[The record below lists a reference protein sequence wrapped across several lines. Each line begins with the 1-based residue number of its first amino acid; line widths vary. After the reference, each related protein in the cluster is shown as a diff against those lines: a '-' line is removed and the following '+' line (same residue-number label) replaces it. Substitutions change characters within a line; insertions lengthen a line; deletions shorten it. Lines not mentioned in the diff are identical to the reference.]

1 MEEALWVE
9 KYRPKTIDETI
20 LPVRYKDMFRG
31 MINGGSIP
39 NMILTG
45 RAGIGKTTIAKAMC
59 DELDCAHM
67 VINGSLDGTKGTLR
81 NEIKDFAS
89 TMAMSGKRKFVI
101 LDEADGLTP
110 LMQPALRNF
119 MEEYSSNC
127 GFILTCNRP
136 HKIIP
141 ELHSRCTKIDFDIAS
156 NEKNDIIKQYAK
168 RIFHILTEESVKF
181 DKKTVVALI
190 QKHFPDIRKV
200 INDLQRYSVNGE
212 IDTGVMVSF
221 DTISLKQLLDHMKK
235 RNFESMRDWVAQNDI
250 DDQEIYDK
258 LFDVCSSLFKPSS
271 AAQLVVLLSKYQ
283 DMGTRA
289 PNPEITLCACL
300 LEISATLEWKD

>member
-1 MEEALWVE
+1 MEEFVWTE

-20 LPVRYKDMFRG
+20 LPERYKEMFRG
-31 MINGGSIP
+31 MVNSGSIP

-190 QKHFPDIRKV
+190 QKHFPDVRKV

-258 LFDVCSSLFKPSS
+258 LFDVCNSLFKPSS
-271 AAQLVVLLSKYQ
+271 SAQLVVLLAKYQ